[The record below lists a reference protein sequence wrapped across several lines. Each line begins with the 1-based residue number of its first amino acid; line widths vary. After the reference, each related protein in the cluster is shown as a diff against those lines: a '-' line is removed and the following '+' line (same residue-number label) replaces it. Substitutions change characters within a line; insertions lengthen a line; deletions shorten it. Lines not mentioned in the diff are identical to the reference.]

1 MKKRLGRFTLFAIV
15 LIALTQACMAQGAQT
30 KHTLEGVI
38 DTSSKNAS
46 TIIRLKEY
54 DDCSVRAISEA
65 YDLPY
70 ISARLLLSMS
80 GRKHR
85 EGVSLSLI
93 MKAISDYF
101 PYTSAGPIW
110 MGKQINSFQF
120 VNDVVMSGYSYLV
133 LAPNHIFVIEEGEFC
148 QWLVKGNSDDWKKGI
163 FAYIEIKN

>member
-15 LIALTQACMAQGAQT
+15 LIALAQTCMAQT
-30 KHTLEGVI
+30 SHTLEGVI

-46 TIIRLKEY
+46 TIIRLKEN

-65 YDLPY
+65 YNMPY

-85 EGVSLSLI
+85 EGVSLALI
-93 MKAISDYF
+93 MKTISDYF
-101 PYTSAGPIW
+101 PYTSTGPIW
-110 MGKQINSFQF
+110 MGKQVNSFQF
-120 VNDVVMSGYSYLV
+120 VSQFAMSGYSYLV

-148 QWLVKGNSDDWKKGI
+148 QWLVKGNPDDWRKGI